1 MADRRRLIEFF
12 LYPDALGLD
21 IVGPLDVFT
30 IATEILAEAGDG
42 DKGYRSVFSAEKT
55 GPVRLNSGLH
65 LIAEMAIGEG
75 PPPDMIIVPG
85 GKGPRQVALNPELIQ
100 RIRLRADKA
109 GKVVSVCNGA
119 FILSACGL
127 LNQKKVTTHW
137 LEADKLAR
145 LFPDVHVHPDLIYI
159 RDGHILTSAGVTAGI
174 DLAVSVV
181 EEDHGPIIAMKVARM
196 LVLYLRRSGGQSQF
210 SEPMR
215 LRAKAGNQ
223 FMKLHD
229 WISSHLD
236 QRLSVDDLAE
246 YAGMS
251 PRNFSRAFAKTTG
264 VSPGRYIELMR
275 LNKAR
280 ELLESSDASFGEV
293 ARVSGF
299 GQEERLRRT
308 FVRHLGILPSQYR
321 VHFKMN

>member
-1 MADRRRLIEFF
+1 MTNRRRLIEFF

-30 IATEILAEAGDG
+30 ITTEILKASGNG
-42 DKGYRSVFSAEKT
+42 DKGYRSVFSAEKA

-65 LIAEMAIGEG
+65 LVAEMAIGEG
-75 PPPDMIIVPG
+75 PQPDMIIFPG
-85 GKGPRQVALNPELIQ
+85 GKDPRQVALNQELAH
-100 RIRLRADKA
+100 RIRLRANKA
-109 GKVVSVCNGA
+109 KKVVSVCNGA
-119 FILSACGL
+119 FILAACGL

-137 LEADKLAR
+137 LEADNLAQ
-145 LFPDVHVHPDLIYI
+145 LFPDVHVHPDSIYI
-159 RDGHILTSAGVTAGI
+159 RDGNILTSAGVTAGI

-181 EEDHGPIIAMKVARM
+181 EDDHGPIIAMKVARM

-223 FMKLHD
+223 YIKLHD
-229 WISSHLD
+229 WISSHIE

-251 PRNFSRAFAKTTG
+251 PRNFSRVFTKTTG
-264 VSPGRYIELMR
+264 VPPGRYVELMR

-293 ARVSGF
+293 ARASGF
-299 GQEERLRRT
+299 CQEERMRRA